1 MSCSPTMCM
10 AGGAPTSPK
19 TMSVSQLHDV
29 MTIMHQQMISNKG
42 KSKEYAKT
50 ILQIENAS
58 KKLKNPLLKHYAQQ
72 SLFLEKQNVIRTMLM
87 DIDHQIQRIILAL
100 KTFHERSEEFDEFD
114 EEVDEVYN
122 DIADRYQY
130 AFDISQ
136 ELEVFLHKFG
146 SKQRDKIRSTLNFIE
161 LYKQLDKG
169 YDMIRDLL
177 QEGGEINN
185 REFLFEVLTLR
196 RLLSSAIFKVASLNE
211 IFEKPVVKS
220 EVKTTPKKKQT
231 PKRKSV

>member
-1 MSCSPTMCM
+1 MCM

-42 KSKEYAKT
+42 KSQEYAKA
-50 ILQIENAS
+50 ILQIESAS
-58 KKLKNPLLKHYAQQ
+58 KKLKNPILKHYAQQ
-72 SLFLEKQNVIRTMLM
+72 TLILEKQNVMRTILVDMEN
-87 DIDHQIQRIILAL
+87 QIQRIILAL
-100 KTFHERSEEFDEFD
+100 KTFHEASDEYDEFS
-114 EEVDEVYN
+114 EEVDELYN

-130 AFDISQ
+130 AFDIGQ

-146 SKQRDKIRSTLNFIE
+146 SKQRDKIRKTLNMTE
-161 LYKQLDKG
+161 LYSQLDTG
-169 YDMIRDLL
+169 YYMIRNLL
-177 QEGGEINN
+177 QEGDESNK
-185 REFLFEVLTLR
+185 REFLFELLTLR

-211 IFEKPVVKS
+211 IFEKPMIKS
-220 EVKTTPKKKQT
+220 EIKTTPKKKQT